1 LYLDKL
7 TVAPLESGRVKP
19 GAAFLDSAAAGN
31 AKHAATSAIRRSALL
46 RHTIH
51 LPRLPAFESGK

>member
-1 LYLDKL
+1 
-7 TVAPLESGRVKP
+7 VAPLESGRVKP

-31 AKHAATSAIRRSALL
+31 AKHAATSAIRRFALL